1 MGGLVVF
8 SDVQVSLAK
17 IFKSI
22 NLVYPNCCPL
32 WTCLSCFVHIS
43 ETCLT
48 LLKPQY
54 QHSNSHEYWSLCFL
68 EELICSKNLFK
79 DQSIFIWVFILL
91 ILITFYIDYV
101 MTLVGEN
108 WCLSL
113 KGTYRVNHAFS
124 VVILI
129 SISCPEA
136 AILLVSTKDHLT
148 LGYPRGRKNL
158 YSHGSRVF
166 QSLEMKVY
174 TEWITTKPEEGL
186 PTSDIGHRH
195 LTLDM
200 ANRSIGHQTSDI
212 GHRIS
217 DIGHRTSD
225 IGHRT
230 SGHRISDIRH
240 RTSDIE
246 HQCLISAW
254 KSDQKLLIFAS
265 LISPSRIILFEK

>member
-1 MGGLVVF
+1 
-8 SDVQVSLAK
+8 
-17 IFKSI
+17 
-22 NLVYPNCCPL
+22 
-32 WTCLSCFVHIS
+32 
-43 ETCLT
+43 
-48 LLKPQY
+48 
-54 QHSNSHEYWSLCFL
+54 
-68 EELICSKNLFK
+68 
-79 DQSIFIWVFILL
+79 
-91 ILITFYIDYV
+91 

-186 PTSDIGHRH
+186 PTSDIDIWHR
-195 LTLDM
+195 TWQ
-200 ANRSIGHQTSDI
+200 IGASDIRHRTSDI

-217 DIGHRTSD
+217 DIGHRTSN
-225 IGHRT
+225 IRT
-230 SGHRISDIRH
+230 SDTGHQTSNIRRQSSDISLQTSDIRH
-240 RTSDIE
+240 RTSDIRHRTSDIRHRTSDIR
-246 HQCLISAW
+246 HQTSDIRHQTSDIRHETSDNWQRTSAIRLWTSDISHHW
-254 KSDQKLLIFAS
+254 HQT
-265 LISPSRIILFEK
+265 